1 MPAPL
6 TERQNAAYEFIVG
19 YARDRRTFPTLREI
33 GAALGVKSP
42 NAVTKVVTALV
53 AKGYLE
59 RTPNIAR
66 GLRLTDT
73 SALGSGSPDDA
84 PPLPLLGR
92 VSAAA
97 PDAFR
102 RRPERFFAVDSQLLP
117 RSANPDDCVIVR
129 AGDDGMN
136 GDGLRKGDLVVVEEC
151 APRDLRPG
159 ELAAFVVGETVQLR
173 TFHLANGKWHL
184 RAADRRYADETY
196 LPGSPACALVGRAL
210 VVIRRL
216 G

>member
-19 YARDRRTFPTLREI
+19 YARDRRSIPTLREI

-42 NAVTKVVTALV
+42 NAVTKVVAALV

-59 RTPNIAR
+59 HTPNVAR

-73 SALGSGSPDDA
+73 SSLGPSSSDDA
-84 PPLPLLGR
+84 PSLPLLGR
-92 VSAAA
+92 ISAAA

-102 RRPERFFAVDSQLLP
+102 RRPESSLTVDVRLLP
-117 RSANPDDCVIVR
+117 RSADPDDCVIVR

-151 APRDLRPG
+151 MPRDLRPG
-159 ELAAFVVGETVQLR
+159 ELAAFVVGETVQIR
-173 TFHLANGKWHL
+173 TFHVVNGKWHL

-196 LPGSPACALVGRAL
+196 LPGSPTCALVGRAVA
-210 VVIRRL
+210 VVRRL
-216 G
+216 A